1 LLINLQDDPLVPP
14 LLCVA
19 CLVSL
24 AILSVGSALDF
35 LEDPQSSAAPI
46 TSDPSVKSQFLLN
59 THTLSQINEILVNA
73 ADAEYIA
80 AGPVILAWSSILKA
94 LNIRVTAN
102 RSAHADELELE
113 RFHRRASNDTDV
125 TLAQDP
131 YDDMIQTIMQSLDDQ
146 NPIDFLALTAINRC
160 KTLETLSG
168 LASHLGNTPEAFFCT
183 RTGAMMRI
191 VILDLIKSLSTI
203 GGLEYGAEIVEPLIS
218 SLFGGQSYWD
228 LADAKQLGKAFD
240 PIATFLGDDELVA
253 AFLDQAMSRYPYE
266 SLPFLRI
273 LHAISACSSC
283 LSEPNS
289 KSAITILE

>member
-1 LLINLQDDPLVPP
+1 M
-14 LLCVA
+14 
-19 CLVSL
+19 VSL

-46 TSDPSVKSQFLLN
+46 SSDPSTKSQFLLN
-59 THTLSQINEILVNA
+59 THTLSQIHEILMNA
-73 ADAEYIA
+73 ADAGYNN

-102 RSAHADELELE
+102 RDAHADELELE
-113 RFHRRASNDTDV
+113 RFNRRSSNDTDV

-160 KTLETLSG
+160 NTLETLSV
-168 LASHLGNTPEAFFCT
+168 LAARLGNTSEAYFCT

-203 GGLEYGAEIVEPLIS
+203 GLKYGAEVVEPLIS
-218 SLFGGQSYWD
+218 LLFGGQNYWD
-228 LADAKQLGKAFD
+228 FADAKQLGKAFD
-240 PIATFLGDDELVA
+240 PISTFLRDDELVA

-273 LHAISACSSC
+273 IHAISACSLC
-283 LSEPNS
+283 LSEQNS